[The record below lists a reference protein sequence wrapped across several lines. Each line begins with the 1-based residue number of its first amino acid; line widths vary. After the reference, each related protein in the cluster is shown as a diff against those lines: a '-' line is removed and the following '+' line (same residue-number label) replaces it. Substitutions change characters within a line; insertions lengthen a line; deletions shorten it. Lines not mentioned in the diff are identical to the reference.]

1 MESVIIDGWIKKSSS
16 GGKGYGSG
24 GYADGSG
31 SGDYGSGYGY
41 ADGSGSGLGSRNYI
55 RILRY
60 GNQKVYDIDGMPTIV
75 SCIKGNYAKGST
87 INLYKFNSNE
97 CFIARSED
105 GTLFSH
111 GDTIR
116 RAYDDLQEK
125 ISQSLSEE
133 ERIEQFC
140 KSFEKGK
147 KYKCEYFYRW
157 HHLLTGSCDFGR
169 KQFLKEHNIDLDDEF
184 TVDEFIEKT
193 IHDYGSEVIQKL
205 KEKWKNI

>member
-1 MESVIIDGWIKKSSS
+1 MESVIIDQWIKNS
-16 GGKGYGSG
+16 GDGYG
-24 GYADGSG
+24 
-31 SGDYGSGYGY
+31 YGSGYG
-41 ADGSGSGLGSRNYI
+41 I
-55 RILRY
+55 RIVRY
-60 GNQKVYDIDGMPTIV
+60 GKQNVYNIDGMPTIV
-75 SCIKGNYAKGST
+75 SSIKGNYAKGST
-87 INLYKFNSNE
+87 INLDSFKTNE

-147 KYKCEYFYRW
+147 KYKCEDFYRW
-157 HHLLTGSCDFGR
+157 HHLLTGSCEFGR

-193 IHDYGSEVIQKL
+193 MRDYGSEVIQKL
-205 KEKWKNI
+205 KDKWKKI